1 MRPLSDV
8 GFVYN
13 SALGVRQSSNFVL
26 SNAKFW
32 LNLIERA
39 IARGYL
45 RRVAHFL

>member
-13 SALGVRQSSNFVL
+13 SALGVRQSSIFVL